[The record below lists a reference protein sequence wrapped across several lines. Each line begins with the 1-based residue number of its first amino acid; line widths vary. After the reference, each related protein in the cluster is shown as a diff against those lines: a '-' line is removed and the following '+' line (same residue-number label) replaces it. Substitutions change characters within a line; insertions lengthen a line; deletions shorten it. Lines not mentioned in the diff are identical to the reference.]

1 MITSASHA
9 GNRWRSVRTG
19 LRAVTVVAA
28 AAAMLP
34 AAAAAGTGRTQAGPG
49 AAATSWVIS
58 SVAGGVGP
66 PGAATTVALK
76 EPCGLALGAAHL
88 YIADGGSVRKVTSS
102 GHLTTPAGTG
112 DAGPLM
118 NGGPAARTAVGT
130 CGLAVDHSGN
140 MVIADHEHSQ
150 IRVVPAST
158 GTFYGQPMTAGHIYG
173 VAGTGTAGFS
183 GDGGPAT
190 AAELAGPADVK
201 LDAAANLVLT
211 DGANNRVRVVAE
223 RTGTF
228 YGRSMTAGHIY
239 TVAGGGTANPGDGG
253 PATGAELQDPSVLA
267 VDAAGNLVFADT
279 NGYRIR
285 VVAASTG
292 TFYGQPMTAGDIY
305 TVAGQG
311 LYGFGGDG
319 GPATRARFAAPNDV
333 ALDHAGNVV
342 IADTGNNRV
351 RVVAAS
357 TGTFYGQAMTAGDI
371 YTVAGGHFKG
381 FSGDGGPATAA
392 RLDQPWAVKVDGA
405 GNVLIGDLYNNR
417 VRVVAASAGT
427 FYGQPMTAGDIY
439 TVAGNG
445 TQGYSGDGGPAL
457 QAQIYYPQAV
467 AADLAGNVVIADEG
481 NNRVRVVA
489 ASTGGF
495 YGQPMTARD
504 IYTVA
509 GTGRFGYSGDGGAG
523 TKARLGLPFGVAA
536 DHAGNVLIA
545 DAENERVRVVAATTG
560 RFYGKAMTVGDIYT
574 VAGDGQFG
582 SAGDGGPA
590 TKAELWFPA
599 GVGLDATGNLFI
611 ADADNSR
618 VRVVAVKTG
627 TFYGVHMT
635 AGDIYT
641 IAGGNGSGYFGD
653 GGPATQA
660 GLDGPFAVAA
670 DHAGN
675 VVISDTGNNAI
686 RVVAARTGRFYGKA
700 MTAGNIYTVA
710 GDGYAGYR
718 GDGGPATK
726 AHVSEPGQVM
736 VDGAGNLVIAASGD
750 NRIRVVAVKAG
761 TFYGKAMTA
770 GDIYTVAGGGP
781 FGLAGDGGPATKAGL
796 LAPGGVTLNG
806 TGGLLIADTANH
818 RIRLV
823 SG

>member
-150 IRVVPAST
+150 LRVVPAST

-211 DGANNRVRVVAE
+211 DGANNRVRVIAE

-292 TFYGQPMTAGDIY
+292 TFYGQP
-305 TVAGQG
+305 
-311 LYGFGGDG
+311 
-319 GPATRARFAAPNDV
+319 
-333 ALDHAGNVV
+333 
-342 IADTGNNRV
+342 
-351 RVVAAS
+351 
-357 TGTFYGQAMTAGDI
+357 MTAGDI

>member
-1 MITSASHA
+1 MARNPRGHRLLTFRGLTNAGRAVLDVAVRSGAKGVKMITSASHA

-211 DGANNRVRVVAE
+211 DGANNRVRVIAE

-285 VVAASTG
+285 VVAAST
-292 TFYGQPMTAGDIY
+292 
-305 TVAGQG
+305 
-311 LYGFGGDG
+311 
-319 GPATRARFAAPNDV
+319 
-333 ALDHAGNVV
+333 
-342 IADTGNNRV
+342 
-351 RVVAAS
+351 
-357 TGTFYGQAMTAGDI
+357 
-371 YTVAGGHFKG
+371 
-381 FSGDGGPATAA
+381 
-392 RLDQPWAVKVDGA
+392 
-405 GNVLIGDLYNNR
+405 
-417 VRVVAASAGT
+417 GT

-806 TGGLLIADTANH
+806 TGGLLIADTADQPDPGSCAGG
-818 RIRLV
+818 
-823 SG
+823 SGTGRGVRVGL